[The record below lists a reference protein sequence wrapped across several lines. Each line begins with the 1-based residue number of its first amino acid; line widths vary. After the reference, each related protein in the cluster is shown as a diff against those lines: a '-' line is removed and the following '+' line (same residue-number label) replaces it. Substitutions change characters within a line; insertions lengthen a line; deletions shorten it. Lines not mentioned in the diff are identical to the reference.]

1 MSEKPQKN
9 IGNRQHYKFTRL
21 CSFYQAGICSRG
33 QNCSFAHSELQIRAQ
48 PDFYKTRLCDDFRR
62 GKCTAG
68 EACQFAHGSEEMKR
82 LAQERRN
89 LRKSPLTNTAGG
101 TNSGAGDVL
110 KSQTRS
116 PNKGEVQSGSPTLGP
131 KNDLQV
137 NGISRYQTLSE
148 VAPHPSALPNPVLL
162 GQGNSRRSSTEHPAP
177 VVAPTEEQ
185 MAFASFV
192 GATVRFTTPD
202 GVASMAYWL

>member
-1 MSEKPQKN
+1 MTPVWPVHVGEFNRMSEKPQKN

-21 CSFYQAGICSRG
+21 CSFYQAGTCSRG

-62 GKCTAG
+62 GKCAAG

-89 LRKSPLTNTAGG
+89 LRKSPLTNAAGG
-101 TNSGAGDVL
+101 TNTGAGEVL
-110 KSQTRS
+110 KSQTS
-116 PNKGEVQSGSPTLGP
+116 SLNKGEV
-131 KNDLQV
+131 
-137 NGISRYQTLSE
+137 NGRSTYRTLSE
-148 VAPHPSALPNPVLL
+148 VAPHPSALPNPLL
-162 GQGNSRRSSTEHPAP
+162 TSKEGNSRRCSTEHPVP
-177 VVAPTEEQ
+177 MVQSTEEQ
-185 MAFASFV
+185 MAFATFV
-192 GATVRFTTPD
+192 GAPVRFTKPD